1 MRQTRRLFEI
11 VSPCP
16 RRSRFALFGG
26 SVGVLVTRRR
36 PCESSSRCEAVSSA
50 NRFGPVVIESG
61 RLELDR
67 RDLLREMVRV
77 RVVRV

>member
-11 VSPCP
+11 VSSCP

-26 SVGVLVTRRR
+26 GIGVLVARRR
-36 PCESSSRCEAVSSA
+36 PCESSSRCAVSSA
-50 NRFGPVVIESG
+50 DRFGPVVIQSG

-67 RDLLREMVRV
+67 RNLLREMARV